1 MEIQIIIQGQEKEM
15 DKEGGMGGKGK
26 RTINM

>member
-1 MEIQIIIQGQEKEM
+1 MEIQIIIQGQKKEM

-26 RTINM
+26 RAMI